1 MPTAP
6 AAGLPARCAPWRQ
19 PPLLSEPR
27 REIGGRPL
35 LWTAARVPPCQAD
48 PRRRQQCGADARLMP
63 KGDDLAAILSSA
75 LATDTLFSDD
85 FEAFREERAL
95 MLAEV
100 AAKLIA

>member
-1 MPTAP
+1 
-6 AAGLPARCAPWRQ
+6 
-19 PPLLSEPR
+19 
-27 REIGGRPL
+27 
-35 LWTAARVPPCQAD
+35 
-48 PRRRQQCGADARLMP
+48 MP